1 MINYPLA
8 IFCIGGV
15 FIGMGMA
22 RMMGRPS
29 HYRKPRSHGEKKAY
43 YSYLDILMHRRHW
56 FYIKEN
62 PRPFVTF
69 GLIAGA
75 FIVALVFIFAISISM
90 RI

>member
-8 IFCIGGV
+8 IICIGGV

-22 RMMGRPS
+22 RMLSMPS
-29 HYRKPRSHGEKKAY
+29 RYRKPRAHGQKKDF
-43 YSYLDILMHRRHW
+43 YSYLDILMHRQHW

-75 FIVALVFIFAISISM
+75 FIAALVFMFAISM